1 MLFFCVVAGSR
12 AAALSCS
19 FRCSNRRSCSLLS
32 SWLECRLGK
41 NAPFGTSKRKRA
53 TISRSL
59 VSFSAN
65 MCGLIPALW
74 RERRFGTREAL
85 TRLSLPGLSSGVG
98 DQIADL
104 GRKRGTKSPNL
115 PILGRKKRSGI
126 PNPAILPVAQ
136 AARVPSPA
144 ILPEARH
151 LKGAKPRDSV
161 CGVASRGG
169 KPAIST
175 FGPAPRQVCGKCDGW
190 PLVEKVLEA
199 VAPHP
204 YNASLRL
211 CAQRWIHP
219 GAWQDGVAA

>member
-1 MLFFCVVAGSR
+1 MVPAKHSHG
-12 AAALSCS
+12 
-19 FRCSNRRSCSLLS
+19 FR
-32 SWLECRLGK
+32 
-41 NAPFGTSKRKRA
+41 
-53 TISRSL
+53 
-59 VSFSAN
+59 
-65 MCGLIPALW
+65 
-74 RERRFGTREAL
+74 
-85 TRLSLPGLSSGVG
+85 
-98 DQIADL
+98 DL
-104 GRKRGTKSPNL
+104 GFLRALGTKSPILAENGVPNRPNL

-136 AARVPSPA
+136 AARVPNPA
-144 ILPEARH
+144 ILPEART
-151 LKGAKPRDSV
+151 LKVPNPAILSAGSHREGA
-161 CGVASRGG
+161 